1 MNLAAFKKFSTFEE
15 VKEVPKVDVWSY
27 TRVSSKE
34 QFASNGSVQTQK
46 SVAKEFAIENNYN
59 LTHEFGGTY
68 ESAKGDFTRK
78 EFNNMIAEVRKSKTK
93 PFAIMI
99 FKMSRFSRSGSGGI
113 SVVHELVDK
122 IGVHLIE
129 TSTGLSTATPRGKN
143 AIIAKLVEAERENIE
158 RLEFTIPG
166 MKNFLRAGN
175 WLGTAPL
182 GYDHHGPRVNDYS
195 RLSHKQKLVLN
206 ETGKVLRRA
215 WQWKIDGKRDYEIIE
230 DLKSLGLIL
239 TKQKLSDMWRKPF
252 YCGVSV
258 HRLLEGEA
266 VEGNWEAM
274 VSKDDFMKVQ
284 NIIEKNNVGYT
295 VCKIN
300 EERPLTGFVTCKS
313 CGHKLTS
320 YEVKSK
326 GLHYYTCQNKCEGS
340 TMNAHSLEK
349 SKKEGINNLFIQL
362 LDEFQLNQGL
372 GDLFRRQL
380 ELSIDYINSDD
391 LEQVK
396 SLKKAIDSLNE
407 ELEKLEEKYIF
418 QGLPK
423 HTYEKH
429 LNRIQSELQEKNIQ
443 LEKVRNKISNRDEVV
458 EKCVSISNNLSKYW
472 VSGDINTK
480 LRIQKTI
487 FPTGLVI
494 DAKNRQYLTKEV
506 NSIFAR
512 IPDLTGD
519 TEGQKK
525 DASSNFPDASCVVD
539 YLSEISNRIKF
550 KEDIESIMHLADYLL
565 SYP

>member
-1 MNLAAFKKFSTFEE
+1 MNLEAFKKFSTFELS
-15 VKEVPKVDVWSY
+15 KEIHKEDVWSY

-34 QFASNGSVQTQK
+34 QFTSNGSVQNQK
-46 SVAKEFAIENNYN
+46 SVAHEFATENNYR

-78 EFNNMIAEVRKSKTK
+78 EFNNMIAEVRKSRTK

-122 IGVHLIE
+122 MGVHLIE
-129 TSTGLSTATPRGKN
+129 TSTGLSTATARGKN
-143 AIIAKLVEAERENIE
+143 AILAKLVEAERENIE

-166 MKNFLRAGN
+166 MKNLLRKGG

-182 GYDHHGPRVNDYS
+182 GYDHYGPRVKDYE

-206 ETGKVLRRA
+206 ETGRNLQKA
-215 WQWKIDGKRDYEIIE
+215 WQWKIDGKRDYEIIA
-230 DLKSLGLIL
+230 DLKSLGLII

-266 VEGNWEAM
+266 VIGNWEPM
-274 VSKDDFMKVQ
+274 VSSDDFMKVQ
-284 NIIEKNNVGYT
+284 KLIEKNNIGYT
-295 VCKIN
+295 ISKIN
-300 EERPLTGFVTCKS
+300 EKRPLTGFVTCKS

-340 TMNAHSLEK
+340 TMNSETLEK
-349 SKKEGINNLFIQL
+349 SKKEGINNIFTKL
-362 LDEFQLNQGL
+362 LEEFQLKEEL
-372 GDLFRRQL
+372 IDLFKKQL
-380 ELSIDYINSDD
+380 GFSIDYINSDD
-391 LEQVK
+391 LENE
-396 SLKKAIDSLNE
+396 KAIKKEIENLND

-418 QGLPK
+418 NGLPK
-423 HTYEKH
+423 QTYDKYFSK
-429 LNRIQSELQEKNIQ
+429 IQKEIQEKTIQ
-443 LEKVRNKISNRDEVV
+443 LEKVKNKISNRDEVI
-458 EKCVSISNNLSKYW
+458 EKCVIISKNISKFW
-472 VSGDINTK
+472 ASGNINTK
-480 LRIQKTI
+480 LKIQKTV

-494 DAKNRQYLTKEV
+494 DAKKRQYLTKEV
-506 NSIFAR
+506 NVIFSK
-512 IPDLTGD
+512 IPHLTRE

-525 DASSNFPDASCVVD
+525 DASGNLPDASYVVARTR
-539 YLSEISNRIKF
+539 LERATF
-550 KEDIESIMHLADYLL
+550 GL
-565 SYP
+565 

>member
-266 VEGNWEAM
+266 VEGNWEPM

-349 SKKEGINNLFIQL
+349 SKKEGIDNLFIQL

-512 IPDLTGD
+512 IPYLSKE

-525 DASSNFPDASCVVD
+525 DASSNFPDASCLVAGTR
-539 YLSEISNRIKF
+539 LERATF
-550 KEDIESIMHLADYLL
+550 GL
-565 SYP
+565 

>member
-1 MNLAAFKKFSTFEE
+1 MKLEAFKKFSTYE
-15 VKEVPKVDVWSY
+15 VAKEIKKENVWSY

-34 QFASNGSVQTQK
+34 QFTSNGSVQNQK
-46 SVAKEFAIENNYN
+46 SVAHEFAIENNYN

-68 ESAKGDFTRK
+68 ESAKGDFTRS
-78 EFNNMIAEVRKSKTK
+78 EFKNMIEEVRKSSTK

-129 TSTGLSTATPRGKN
+129 TNTGLSTATPRGKN
-143 AIIAKLVEAERENIE
+143 AILAKLVEAERENIE

-166 MKNFLRAGN
+166 MKNLLRAGN
-175 WLGTAPL
+175 WLGTAPF
-182 GYDHHGPRVNDYS
+182 GYNHHGPRVKDYE

-206 ETGKVLRRA
+206 DTGKILQKA
-215 WQWKIDGKRDYEIIE
+215 WQWKIDGKRDFEILA
-230 DLKSLGLIL
+230 DLQTFGISI

-258 HRLLEGEA
+258 HRMLDGEA
-266 VEGNWEAM
+266 VLGNWEPM

-284 NIIEKNNVGYT
+284 KIIEKNNIGYT

-300 EERPLTGFVTCKS
+300 EKRPLTGFVTCIS

-340 TMNAHSLEK
+340 TMNAETLEK

-362 LDEFQLNQGL
+362 LEEIELKDGIV
-372 GDLFRRQL
+372 DLFKKQL
-380 ELSIDYINSDD
+380 RYSIDYINSDD
-391 LEQVK
+391 LENEK
-396 SLKKAIDSLNE
+396 SIKKEINILTD

-423 HTYEKH
+423 QTYDKYFIK
-429 LNRIQSELQEKNIQ
+429 IQTEIQDKSMQ
-443 LEKVRNKISNRDEVV
+443 LEKVQNKISNRDEVV
-458 EKCVSISNNLSKYW
+458 DRCVSISNNISKYW
-472 VSGDINTK
+472 VSGDVNTK
-480 LRIQKTI
+480 LKIQKTV

-506 NSIFAR
+506 NTIFAR
-512 IPDLTGD
+512 IPDLTRD

-525 DASSNFPDASCVVD
+525 DASSILPDAS
-539 YLSEISNRIKF
+539 YLVAGTRLERATF
-550 KEDIESIMHLADYLL
+550 GL
-565 SYP
+565 

>member
-1 MNLAAFKKFSTFEE
+1 MNLEAFKKYSTYVESKEIQKEE
-15 VKEVPKVDVWSY
+15 VWSY

-34 QFASNGSVQTQK
+34 QFTSNGSVQTQK
-46 SVAKEFAIENNYN
+46 SVAQEFAIQNNYN

-93 PFAIMI
+93 PYAIMI

-113 SVVHELVDK
+113 AVVHELVDDM
-122 IGVHLIE
+122 GVHLIE
-129 TSTGLSTATPRGKN
+129 TNTGLSTLTPRGKN
-143 AIIAKLVEAERENIE
+143 TILGKLVEAERENIE
-158 RLEFTIPG
+158 RLEFTMPG
-166 MKNFLRAGN
+166 MKNFLKTGN
-175 WLGTAPL
+175 WLGPAPF

-195 RLSHKQKLVLN
+195 RLSHKQKIVLN
-206 ETGKVLRRA
+206 ETGKILKKA
-215 WQWKIDGKRDYEIIE
+215 WQWKIDGKRDYEIVE
-230 DLKSLGLIL
+230 DLKSLGLSV

-258 HRLLEGEA
+258 HRLLVGEA
-266 VEGNWEAM
+266 VDGNWEPM
-274 VSKDDFMKVQ
+274 VSKEDFIKVQ
-284 NIIEKNNVGYT
+284 SIIEKNNVGYT

-300 EERPLTGFVTCKS
+300 EERPLTGFVSCKS

-362 LDEFQLNQGL
+362 LGEFQLNEEL
-372 GDLFRRQL
+372 IDLFKKQL

-391 LEQVK
+391 LEQGK
-396 SLKKAIDSLNE
+396 SLKKAITSLNE
-407 ELEKLEEKYIF
+407 QLEKLEEKYLF

-429 LNRIQSELQEKNIQ
+429 LNRIQCEMQEKTKQ
-443 LEKVRNKISNRDEVV
+443 LEKVQNKISNRDEVIN
-458 EKCVSISNNLSKYW
+458 KCVSISNNMSKYW
-472 VSGDINTK
+472 ASGDINTK

-487 FPTGLVI
+487 FPSGLVI

-506 NSIFAR
+506 NAIFER
-512 IPDLTGD
+512 IPDFTGD

-525 DASSNFPDASCVVD
+525 DAPSNLPDASCLVAGTR
-539 YLSEISNRIKF
+539 LERATF
-550 KEDIESIMHLADYLL
+550 GL
-565 SYP
+565 

>member
-1 MNLAAFKKFSTFEE
+1 MNLEAFKKFSTFEE
-15 VKEVPKVDVWSY
+15 SKEVPKVDVWSY

-46 SVAKEFAIENNYN
+46 SVAHEFAIENNYR

-78 EFNNMIAEVRKSKTK
+78 EFNNMIAEVRKSRTK

-113 SVVHELVDK
+113 SVVHELVDN

-143 AIIAKLVEAERENIE
+143 AILAKLVEAERENIE

-166 MKNFLRAGN
+166 MKNFLRAGS

-182 GYDHHGPRVNDYS
+182 GYDHHGPRVKDYD

-206 ETGKVLRRA
+206 DTGKILQKA
-215 WQWKIDGKRDYEIIE
+215 WQWKIDGKRDYEIIS
-230 DLKSLGLIL
+230 DLKSLGIDIK
-239 TKQKLSDMWRKPF
+239 KQKLSDMWRKTF

-258 HRLLEGEA
+258 HSLLEGEA
-266 VEGNWEAM
+266 VRGNWEPM
-274 VSKDDFMKVQ
+274 VSMDDFLKVQ
-284 NIIEKNNVGYT
+284 KIIEKNNVGYT
-295 VCKIN
+295 VSKIN
-300 EERPLTGFVTCKS
+300 EKRPLTGFVTCKS
-313 CGHKLTS
+313 CGNKLTS

-340 TMNAHSLEK
+340 TMNAETLEK
-349 SKKEGINNLFIQL
+349 SKKEGINNIFIKL
-362 LDEFQLNQGL
+362 LDEFQLKEGL
-372 GDLFRRQL
+372 VDLFKKQL
-380 ELSIDYINSDD
+380 GFSIDYINSDD
-391 LEQVK
+391 LESEK
-396 SLKKAIDSLNE
+396 NIKKEIDSLNK

-418 QGLPK
+418 HGLPK
-423 HTYEKH
+423 QTYDKYFSK
-429 LNRIQSELQEKNIQ
+429 IQTEIHDKTIQ
-443 LEKVRNKISNRDEVV
+443 LEKVKNKISNREDVI
-458 EKCVSISNNLSKYW
+458 EKCVSISKNISKYW
-472 VSGDINTK
+472 GSGNINIK
-480 LRIQKTI
+480 LNIQKTI

-506 NSIFAR
+506 NTVFAR
-512 IPDLTGD
+512 IPDLSRD

-525 DASSNFPDASCVVD
+525 DSPINLIDESSLVAGTGLEPVTFG
-539 YLSEISNRIKF
+539 L
-550 KEDIESIMHLADYLL
+550 
-565 SYP
+565 

>member
-1 MNLAAFKKFSTFEE
+1 MNLDAFKKFSTYEE
-15 VKEVPKVDVWSY
+15 SKEVLKEELWSY

-34 QFASNGSVQTQK
+34 QFTTNGSVQTQK
-46 SVAKEFAIENNYN
+46 SEAHKFAVENSYR
-59 LTHEFGGTY
+59 LSHEFGGTY

-78 EFNNMIAEVRKSKTK
+78 EFNNMIAEVRKSSTK

-122 IGVHLIE
+122 MGVHLIE

-143 AIIAKLVEAERENIE
+143 AILAKLVEAERENIE

-166 MKNFLRAGN
+166 MKNFLRAGH

-182 GYDHHGPRVNDYS
+182 GYDHHGPRVKDYS

-206 ETGKVLRRA
+206 ETGKNLRKA
-215 WQWKIDGKRDYEIIE
+215 WQWKIDGKRDFEIIT
-230 DLKSLGLIL
+230 DLKSLGIKI

-266 VEGNWEAM
+266 VMGNWEPM
-274 VSKDDFMKVQ
+274 VSIDEFMKVQ
-284 NIIEKNNVGYT
+284 KIIEKNNVGYT
-295 VCKIN
+295 VNKIN
-300 EERPLTGFVTCKS
+300 NERPLTGFVTCKS

-340 TMNAHSLEK
+340 TMNAHTLEK

-362 LDEFQLNQGL
+362 LEEFQLKDSL
-372 GDLFRRQL
+372 VDLFKKQL
-380 ELSIDYINSDD
+380 GFSIDYINSDD
-391 LEQVK
+391 LENERSIEK
-396 SLKKAIDSLNE
+396 SIKNLND

-423 HTYEKH
+423 QTYDKH
-429 LNRIQSELQEKNIQ
+429 LTRIQSEIQ
-443 LEKVRNKISNRDEVV
+443 DKSMKLEKVKNKISNRDEVI
-458 EKCVSISNNLSKYW
+458 EKCVSISKNISKYW
-472 VSGDINTK
+472 SHGDINTK
-480 LRIQKTI
+480 LKVQKTI

-506 NSIFAR
+506 NTIFAR
-512 IPDLTGD
+512 IPDLTRD

-525 DASSNFPDASCVVD
+525 DAPSNLPDASCLVAGAR
-539 YLSEISNRIKF
+539 LERTTF
-550 KEDIESIMHLADYLL
+550 GL
-565 SYP
+565 

>member
-1 MNLAAFKKFSTFEE
+1 MKLEAFKKFSTYKESKEIQKEE
-15 VKEVPKVDVWSY
+15 VWSY

-34 QFASNGSVQTQK
+34 QFTSNGSVQTQK
-46 SVAKEFAIENNYN
+46 SVAYEFANENNYR

-78 EFNNMIAEVRKSKTK
+78 EFNNMIAEVRKSRTK

-143 AIIAKLVEAERENIE
+143 AILAKLVEAERENIE

-166 MKNFLRAGN
+166 MKNFLRKGC

-182 GYDHHGPRVNDYS
+182 GYDHYGPRVKDYGK
-195 RLSHKQKLVLN
+195 LSHKQKLVLN
-206 ETGKVLRRA
+206 DTGKILQKA
-215 WQWKIDGKRDYEIIE
+215 WQWKIDGKRDFEIIS
-230 DLKSLGLIL
+230 DLKALGINI

-258 HRLLEGEA
+258 HRMLEGEA
-266 VEGNWEAM
+266 VEGNWEPM

-284 NIIEKNNVGYT
+284 HIIEKNNVGYT

-300 EERPLTGFVTCKS
+300 DERPLTGFVTCKS

-340 TMNAHSLEK
+340 TMNAHTLDK
-349 SKKEGINNLFIQL
+349 SKKEGINNLFVQL
-362 LDEFQLNQGL
+362 LEEFQLKEGIV
-372 GDLFRRQL
+372 DLFKKQL

-391 LEQVK
+391 LESEKRINKEITVLNEQVK
-396 SLKKAIDSLNE
+396 KLEWKYIYED
-407 ELEKLEEKYIF
+407 LEKHKYDN
-418 QGLPK
+418 
-423 HTYEKH
+423 H
-429 LNRIQSELQEKNIQ
+429 LSQLQLQINEKNQQ
-443 LEKVRNKISNRDEVV
+443 LEKVKNKISNQDEVI
-458 EKCVSISNNLSKYW
+458 EKCVSITNNISKYW
-472 VSGDINTK
+472 VSGNVNTK
-480 LRIQKTI
+480 LKIQKTV

-506 NSIFAR
+506 NTVFAR

-525 DASSNFPDASCVVD
+525 DASSNLPDASFIVAGTR
-539 YLSEISNRIKF
+539 LERATF
-550 KEDIESIMHLADYLL
+550 GL
-565 SYP
+565 

>member
-1 MNLAAFKKFSTFEE
+1 M
-15 VKEVPKVDVWSY
+15 
-27 TRVSSKE
+27 
-34 QFASNGSVQTQK
+34 
-46 SVAKEFAIENNYN
+46 
-59 LTHEFGGTY
+59 LTTY
-68 ESAKGDFTRK
+68 
-78 EFNNMIAEVRKSKTK
+78 
-93 PFAIMI
+93 
-99 FKMSRFSRSGSGGI
+99 
-113 SVVHELVDK
+113 
-122 IGVHLIE
+122 
-129 TSTGLSTATPRGKN
+129 
-143 AIIAKLVEAERENIE
+143 
-158 RLEFTIPG
+158 
-166 MKNFLRAGN
+166 
-175 WLGTAPL
+175 
-182 GYDHHGPRVNDYS
+182 
-195 RLSHKQKLVLN
+195 
-206 ETGKVLRRA
+206 
-215 WQWKIDGKRDYEIIE
+215 
-230 DLKSLGLIL
+230 
-239 TKQKLSDMWRKPF
+239 
-252 YCGVSV
+252 
-258 HRLLEGEA
+258 
-266 VEGNWEAM
+266 
-274 VSKDDFMKVQ
+274 
-284 NIIEKNNVGYT
+284 
-295 VCKIN
+295 
-300 EERPLTGFVTCKS
+300 
-313 CGHKLTS
+313 
-320 YEVKSK
+320 
-326 GLHYYTCQNKCEGS
+326 KCEGS

-391 LEQVK
+391 LEQGK

-512 IPDLTGD
+512 IPDLSRE

-525 DASSNFPDASCVVD
+525 DASSIFPDASCFVARTR
-539 YLSEISNRIKF
+539 LERATF
-550 KEDIESIMHLADYLL
+550 GL
-565 SYP
+565 